1 MSRFDLFFV
10 VVDERDDHLDDEIAK
25 HIVNMHQKK
34 DRVVKPYFDQK
45 EMLVYLKYCWQIKP
59 RFTKRAG
66 EKLSNEFVRL
76 R

>member
-45 EMLVYLKYCWQIKP
+45 EMLVYLKYC
-59 RFTKRAG
+59 
-66 EKLSNEFVRL
+66 
-76 R
+76 